1 MSEIEVALLL
11 RLIETGEC
19 KGSARAAALLERF
32 RLAQWVEPA
41 RRPGYWKVR
50 PGASKGLQTRIAELS
65 PSWKEDAQ
73 LLRANS
79 LDPLAPR
86 SHQALAGLKAEHRPT
101 GQLHRKTWNSA
112 TAAGSKRASQLP
124 TTAQLTDDWAVRGR
138 VNCATE
144 LITPLGPVD
153 LLMLSQ
159 TLSEFSIA
167 QRGWV
172 AASGFGGVLP
182 RHVLT
187 VENLSPLVDLVLPSD
202 TMVLFCQGA
211 AVEGA
216 VQLLRA
222 LPSAAWMHFGD
233 LDGAGVQIA
242 VRIAQLT
249 NRLPSLYVP
258 TFASDYLQ
266 RKLRAKCTW
275 SCSPFDTPILKTL
288 SEKSDW
294 LEQEIFIL
302 DERLPKDIALAFSA
316 QKESSLAENRK
327 LKPSSKPAPDE
338 AQSKRFIED
347 AKPLEVDESG
357 DAFKRAMGVVVPSKD
372 KPKPEKT

>member
-1 MSEIEVALLL
+1 MPDVEIALLL

-19 KGSARAAALLERF
+19 KESVRAASLLERF

-50 PGASKGLQTRIAELS
+50 PGAITGIRARITELS
-65 PSWKEDAQ
+65 PCWEEDAL

-86 SHQALAGLKAEHRPT
+86 SHHALAGLKAAHKPA

-138 VNCATE
+138 VNCATKI
-144 LITPLGPVD
+144 ITPSGPMD
-153 LLMLSQ
+153 LLKLCQ
-159 TLSEFSIA
+159 TLSEFSVP
-167 QRGWV
+167 QRGWLS
-172 AASGFGGVLP
+172 ANGFGGVLP

-187 VENLSPLVDLVLPSD
+187 VENLSPLVDLVLPAD

-222 LPSAAWMHFGD
+222 LPGAAWMHFGD
-233 LDGAGVQIA
+233 LDAAGVQIA
-242 VRIAQLT
+242 VRIAKLT
-249 NRLPSLYVP
+249 GRSPSLYVP
-258 TFASDYLQ
+258 TFADDYLQ
-266 RKLRAKCTW
+266 YKLRAKNAWT
-275 SCSPFDTPILKTL
+275 SIPFDIPALKVL
-288 SEKSDW
+288 SSKGFW

-302 DERLPKDIALAFSA
+302 DGRLFKDITLAFA
-316 QKESSLAENRK
+316 TLVDHLSLEQ
-327 LKPSSKPAPDE
+327 LAPQE
-338 AQSKRFIED
+338 LR
-347 AKPLEVDESG
+347 
-357 DAFKRAMGVVVPSKD
+357 R
-372 KPKPEKT
+372 T